1 MEQADQE
8 LLRRMLMSIVK
19 RIESGDS
26 IPALVKDRPGQT
38 SERTE
43 PPVIIVMLGQ
53 AGPAKNEVCENHA
66 SHEAVP
72 GSKTSSDMSHP
83 GFERFQITGARAAD
97 VPKTCFMEPERICVN
112 SGACEM
118 LGH

>member
-1 MEQADQE
+1 
-8 LLRRMLMSIVK
+8 MSIVK

-26 IPALVKDRPGQT
+26 IPAVMSDRPGQT
-38 SERTE
+38 SETAG

-53 AGPAKNEVCENHA
+53 AGSTNNEVCENHA
-66 SHEAVP
+66 SHEARP
-72 GSKTSSDMSHP
+72 GGKTGSDISHP
-83 GFERFQITGARAAD
+83 GFERFQISDARAAD
-97 VPKTCFMEPERICVN
+97 GPKPCFMEPERLCVN